1 MRQCSYAH
9 LVIAAHAPSKI
20 CKVCTVCRDYMKRQ
34 ILSIAAV
41 AAAAAASEMSFA
53 AEAQHTELPGLN
65 IAH

>member
-1 MRQCSYAH
+1 
-9 LVIAAHAPSKI
+9 
-20 CKVCTVCRDYMKRQ
+20 MKRQ